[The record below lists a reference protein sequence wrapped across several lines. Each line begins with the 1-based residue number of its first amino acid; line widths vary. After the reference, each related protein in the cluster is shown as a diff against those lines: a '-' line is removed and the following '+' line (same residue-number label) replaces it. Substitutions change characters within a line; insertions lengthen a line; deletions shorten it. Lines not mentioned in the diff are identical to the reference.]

1 MSYWDTSALLKLYV
15 TEEDSPV
22 FLALAAGVQRVMT
35 GFIGKYEARAVFQRR
50 EADQVLTA
58 GAANLCYQKLVEH
71 AARGRVEIV
80 PESGLL
86 EHEYGVILN
95 RCLSQTPPVFIRTN
109 DALHLAAAKVAGEVE
124 FVSAD
129 IQQRVAATF
138 LGFTVL
144 PAVFPVAAGPSLKR

>member
-15 TEEDSPV
+15 TEEDSPA

-35 GFIGKYEARAVFQRR
+35 GFIGKYEARAVFRRR
-50 EADQVLTA
+50 EADQVLAA
-58 GAANLCYQKLVEH
+58 GAADLCYQKLVEH
-71 AARGRVEIV
+71 AASGRVEIV

-86 EHEYGVILN
+86 EHEYGVILK

-129 IQQRVAATF
+129 IRQRVAAAF

-144 PAVFPVAAGPSLKR
+144 PAVFPVAADPPLKR

>member
-15 TEEDSPV
+15 TEEDSPT
-22 FLALAAGVQRVMT
+22 FLALAAGAQRVTT
-35 GFIGKYEARAVFQRR
+35 GFIGKYEARAVFRRR
-50 EADQVLTA
+50 EADQVLA
-58 GAANLCYQKLVEH
+58 LGAANLCYQKFIEH
-71 AARGRVEIV
+71 AARGKVEIV
-80 PESGLL
+80 PESGVM

-95 RCLSQTPPVFIRTN
+95 RCLSQSPPVFIRTN

-129 IQQRVAATF
+129 IRQRVAATF

-144 PAVFPVAAGPSLKR
+144 PAVFPVVAEPPHP